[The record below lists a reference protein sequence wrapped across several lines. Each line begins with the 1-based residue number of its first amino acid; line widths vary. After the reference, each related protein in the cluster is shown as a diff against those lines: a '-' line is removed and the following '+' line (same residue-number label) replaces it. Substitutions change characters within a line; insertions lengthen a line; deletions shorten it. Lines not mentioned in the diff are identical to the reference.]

1 MTMELKKHPVFTT
14 YASDI
19 DGNIYSL
26 KFNKVKQ
33 INKVN
38 HGRGYQHFCAHEYGN
53 KKMYLVH
60 RFVYECHNGMIK
72 DGLQCHHIDHDK
84 HNNSL
89 DNLQIV
95 DQWDNMKYGIEAGVL
110 YGAANP
116 KHPGYR
122 N

>member
-1 MTMELKKHPVFTT
+1 MTQELKRHPVFTT

-19 DGNIYSL
+19 DGNVYSL
-26 KFNKVKQ
+26 KFSKVKE
-33 INKVN
+33 ITKVP
-38 HGRGYQHFCAHEYGN
+38 HTRGYQQFCIHNGYP
-53 KKMYLVH
+53 KMYLVH

-89 DNLQIV
+89 DNLQLV

-116 KHPGYR
+116 KHPNYR

>member
-1 MTMELKKHPVFTT
+1 MTQELKRHPVFTN

-33 INKVN
+33 IIKVK
-38 HGRGYQHFCAHEYGN
+38 HGRGYHQFSIHENGKN
-53 KKMYLVH
+53 KMYLAH

-72 DGLQCHHIDHDK
+72 GGLQCHHIDHDK

-89 DNLQIV
+89 DNLQLV

-116 KHPGYR
+116 KHPMYPY
-122 N
+122 

>member
-1 MTMELKKHPVFTT
+1 MASQLKKHPVFTT